1 LTIAKRA
8 KFKSNDDKTQIK
20 RESGMHILITIGV
33 CVLCVGMPCY
43 AQDTGAGPKA
53 SSKNE
58 KIGEP
63 VKNETGLKGLLG
75 GGSLDTKDTADEKP
89 PADTSSASMSE
100 RIIVEE
106 REVVDE
112 LEDDDDLHYL
122 DEDHDE

>member
-1 LTIAKRA
+1 MIKYMHRKRRR
-8 KFKSNDDKTQIK
+8 S
-20 RESGMHILITIGV
+20 MHILITIGV

-43 AQDTGAGPKA
+43 AQETGAAPKA

-58 KIGEP
+58 QVGEP
-63 VKNETGLKGLLG
+63 AKNETGLKGLMG
-75 GGSLDTKDTADEKP
+75 GESLATKGTADEEQS
-89 PADTSSASMSE
+89 ADTPSASVSE

-106 REVVDE
+106 REVVVE

>member
-1 LTIAKRA
+1 
-8 KFKSNDDKTQIK
+8 
-20 RESGMHILITIGV
+20 MHILITIGV

-43 AQDTGAGPKA
+43 AQDTGAASKA

-63 VKNETGLKGLLG
+63 AKNETGLKGLLG
-75 GGSLDTKDTADEKP
+75 GKSLDTKDTADEKP

-106 REVVDE
+106 REVVEE